1 MTRLASVCEDQQS
14 GRLRV
19 EVGWER
25 RGGGKRGVMGVHMR
39 MSAFILYD
47 GVTMPSSIFNT
58 ELARGLSIY
67 LQTIVPYISLC
78 VCI

>member
-14 GRLRV
+14 GRLCV
-19 EVGWER
+19 EVGRER
-25 RGGGKRGVMGVHMR
+25 RGGGKRGEMGVHMK

-47 GVTMPSSIFNT
+47 GVTMSSSIFNT
-58 ELARGLSIY
+58 ELARGLRIY